1 MITSQQTT
9 QRSTDTL
16 TLHKIHFSLAQTEVQ
31 LPHVRFHI
39 TVSIVSQQN
48 INYVALSFLIDLRTS
63 LRSIAAAFGIRNRR
77 LFKCSN

>member
-48 INYVALSFLIDLRTS
+48 INYVALSFLIDLRTFS
-63 LRSIAAAFGIRNRR
+63 SFNSCGFWDSKQTPI
-77 LFKCSN
+77 